1 MPADHT
7 PGGLQVKIDMSIY
20 DEYQIVIT
28 EAQRKLIVRALTNAM
43 VNDRYSTDGGVLSR
57 PTADDWMQLLQ
68 LFGSI
73 KPSVRKGPP

>member
-1 MPADHT
+1 MPANHT
-7 PGGLQVKIDMSIY
+7 PARLQVKIDMSVY

-73 KPSVRKGPP
+73 KPSVRKAPP

>member
-1 MPADHT
+1 MPANHT
-7 PGGLQVKIDMSIY
+7 AAGLQVKIAMSIY

-43 VNDRYSTDGGVLSR
+43 VNVRYSTDGGVFSR
-57 PTADDWMQLLQ
+57 PTADHWMQLIH

-73 KPSVRKGPP
+73 KPTVRKGPL